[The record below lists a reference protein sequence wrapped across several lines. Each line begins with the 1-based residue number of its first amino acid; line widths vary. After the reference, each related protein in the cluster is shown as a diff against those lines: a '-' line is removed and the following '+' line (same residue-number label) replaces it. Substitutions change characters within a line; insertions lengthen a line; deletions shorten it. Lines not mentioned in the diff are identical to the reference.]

1 MSVEHM
7 RDLLSRANRALVGG
21 SLGMFQLPDDLA
33 LVFSH
38 GAGSR
43 VFDVAGRA
51 YIDCVLGSGP
61 LILGH
66 AHPAVVAA
74 IQKQVALGSTFY
86 TLNEPAILL
95 AEKLIEAIPCAE
107 TVRFVAT
114 GSEADHYAVRIA
126 RAFTGRDKV
135 LKFEGGWH
143 GGNDVGQMSASPAQ
157 PGGYPTPQPD
167 SDGIPERITADYLV
181 APFNDLEI
189 AAGLIER
196 HRSDLAAVIVEPL
209 QRTIRPRPGFLE
221 GLREVTQRHGIVLIF
236 DEIVTGFRLAWG
248 GAQERYGV
256 VPDLATFGKTISGG
270 TPLAAVCGPRE
281 IMEVTNPRQ
290 KGKGP
295 YTFVSGTFNGNPV
308 GASAGLATL
317 AELRKPGVYARLHA
331 IGDRFKEE
339 VEGIARRRGLPVR
352 VEGDG
357 PVRQVMFTDREV
369 LSWKDVVASDNQR
382 ARQLGYELLKRGLFV
397 TPGGK
402 TYLSAVHSDEDMG
415 LICEAHEEAFKAV

>member
-1 MSVEHM
+1 MSTD
-7 RDLLSRANRALVGG
+7 RTQDLLGRANRALAGG
-21 SLGMFQLPDDLA
+21 SLGMFHLPDDLA

-43 VFDVAGRA
+43 IFDVAGRS

-74 IQKQVALGSTFY
+74 IQKQAALGSTFY

-95 AEKLIEAIPCAE
+95 AERLIEAIPCAE
-107 TVRFVAT
+107 TVRFVTT
-114 GSEADHYAVRIA
+114 GGEADHYAVRMA
-126 RAFTGRDKV
+126 RAFTGRNKV

-143 GGNDVGQMSASPAQ
+143 GGGDVGQMSASPAQ
-157 PGGYPTPQPD
+157 PGGYPTPQLD

-181 APFNDLEI
+181 APFNDPDT
-189 AAGLIER
+189 ATGLIER
-196 HRSDLAAVIVEPL
+196 HHSDLAAVIVEPL
-209 QRTIRPRPGFLE
+209 QRMIRPRPGFLE
-221 GLREVTQRHGIVLIF
+221 GLREATRRHGVVLIF

-256 VPDLATFGKTISGG
+256 TPDLATFGKTISGG
-270 TPLAAVCGPRE
+270 TPLAAICGKKE
-281 IMEVTNPRQ
+281 IMEVADARR

-308 GASAGLATL
+308 GAAAGLATL
-317 AELRKPGVYARLHA
+317 AELRKPGVYARLHG
-331 IGDRFKEE
+331 IGDRFKKE
-339 VEGIARRRGLPVR
+339 VEDIARRRGLPVR

-369 LSWKDVVASDNQR
+369 VSWKDVVASDNAR
-382 ARQLGYELLKRGLFV
+382 ARQLGHELLKRGVFV

-415 LICEAHEEAFKAV
+415 LVFEAYEEAFKTA